1 MPGRTASE
9 RSTEKIRVRFAP
21 SPTGYLHV
29 GGART
34 ALYNWLFARHES
46 GVFILRI
53 EDTDAERSTD
63 ESAAGILEA
72 MRWLGLDWD
81 EGPEVGGPVG
91 PYRQAERLDL
101 YREYAQRLIEDGK
114 AYYCICT
121 PEELEARRKAALAA
135 GLSPRYDGRCRERGN
150 RPAAPLQQSGVVA
163 TGGAVVRLLIRG
175 EGVIEIADLVHGSI
189 RFEDA
194 ELDDFILL
202 RSDGMPTYNFAVVV
216 DDVLMRITHVIRGDD
231 HISNT
236 PRQIKLYEALGLPE
250 PRFAHIPMIL
260 GPDRARLSKRHGA
273 MGVMAYQ
280 QMGYLPE
287 AMVNYLAR
295 LGWSHGDQ
303 EVFTQEELVRHFTLE
318 KVGRT
323 PAVFDPVKLE
333 WLNGQYLKRAAP
345 DRLAALLMPFWEASG
360 VTREEL
366 GRKDAAWLQA
376 VARIFQERARTL
388 AELAFSSRFVFEGKI
403 ERDEAAVRKILTEEA
418 KARVRALLQEI
429 EALPAFTAAA
439 LESLFRARA
448 AALGLKLVDLA
459 QPFRVALSGK
469 TVSPPIFPIVELMGW
484 NLVWRRVEEALEEK

>member
-1 MPGRTASE
+1 V
-9 RSTEKIRVRFAP
+9 RVRFAP

-34 ALYNWLFARHES
+34 ALYNWLFARHEK

-53 EDTDAERSTD
+53 EDTDTERSTE
-63 ESAAGILEA
+63 ESAAAILDA

-91 PYRQAERLDL
+91 PYRQADRLGL
-101 YREYAQRLIEDGK
+101 YREYARKLLDDGK
-114 AYYCICT
+114 AYYCVCT
-121 PEELEARRKAALAA
+121 PEELEVRRKAALAA
-135 GLSPRYDGRCRERGN
+135 GLPPKYDGRCRERGSR
-150 RPAAPLQQSGVVA
+150 RPASLEQSGVG
-163 TGGAVVRLLIRG
+163 TGGAVVRLRIKEERG
-175 EGVIEIADLVHGSI
+175 IEVADLVHGSI

-216 DDVLMRITHVIRGDD
+216 DDVLMGITHVIRGDD

-236 PRQIKLYEALGLPE
+236 PRQINLYEALDLPL

-260 GPDRARLSKRHGA
+260 GADRSRLSKRHGA
-273 MGVMAYQ
+273 TSVLAYQ

-303 EVFTQEELVRHFTLE
+303 EIFTREELVRHFTLE
-318 KVGRT
+318 KVGKT

-333 WLNGQYLKRAAP
+333 WLNGQYLKRSAP
-345 DRLAALLMPFWEASG
+345 DRLGALLRPFWEASG
-360 VTREEL
+360 VSQEEL
-366 GRKDAAWLQA
+366 GGKDEAWLQE
-376 VARIFQERARTL
+376 VARLFRERARTL
-388 AELAFSSRFVFEGKI
+388 SELASSSRFVFEGKI
-403 ERDEAAVRKILTEEA
+403 ERDGAAIGKILTKEAEE
-418 KARVRALLQEI
+418 RVRALLKEI

-439 LESLFRARA
+439 LESLFRAKA

-459 QPFRVALSGK
+459 QPFRVALSGR
-469 TVSPPIFPIVELMGW
+469 TVSPPIFPIMELMGW
-484 NLVWRRVEEALEEK
+484 SLVRRRVEEALKEEG

>member
-1 MPGRTASE
+1 MLIPGGSASE
-9 RSTEKIRVRFAP
+9 TSTPKVRVRFAP

-34 ALYNWLFARHES
+34 ALYNWLFARHEN
-46 GVFILRI
+46 GFFILRI
-53 EDTDAERSTD
+53 EDTDPERSTD
-63 ESAAGILEA
+63 ESVAGILEA

-81 EGPEVGGPVG
+81 EGPEVGGAFG

-101 YREYAQRLIEDGK
+101 YREYAGRLLDAGR
-114 AYYCICT
+114 AYYCVCT

-135 GLSPRYDGRCRERGN
+135 GQSPRYDGRCRGRGS
-150 RPAAPLQQSGVVA
+150 RPSARLSAAI
-163 TGGAVVRLLIRG
+163 RLLVQG
-175 EGVIEIADLVHGSI
+175 EGVVEIADLVHGPI

-236 PRQIKLYEALGLPE
+236 PRQIKLYEALVLPV

-260 GPDRARLSKRHGA
+260 GPDRSRLSKRHGA

-303 EVFTQEELVRHFTLE
+303 EIFTQEELIRHFTLE
-318 KVGRT
+318 QVGRT
-323 PAVFDPVKLE
+323 PAVFDPVKLD
-333 WLNGQYLKRAAP
+333 WLNGQYMKRASP
-345 DRLAALLMPFWEASG
+345 GRLVPLLMPFWEASG
-360 VTREEL
+360 MSREEVE
-366 GRKDAAWLQA
+366 RKGEAWLRA
-376 VARIFQERARTL
+376 VARHFQERARTL
-388 AELAFSSRFVFEGKI
+388 SELASSSRFVFEGKI
-403 ERDEAAVRKILTEEA
+403 ERDEAAVRKILTQEA
-418 KARVRALLQEI
+418 KGRVRALLQEV
-429 EALPAFTAAA
+429 EMLPSFTAAA
-439 LESLFRARA
+439 LESLFRTKA

-469 TVSPPIFPIVELMGW
+469 TVSPPIFPIMELMGW
-484 NLVWRRVEEALEEK
+484 NLVRRRVEEALKEEG

>member
-1 MPGRTASE
+1 LTSGGSASDA
-9 RSTEKIRVRFAP
+9 STPKVRVRFAP

-34 ALYNWLFARHES
+34 ALYNWLFARHEN

-53 EDTDAERSTD
+53 EDTDPERSTD
-63 ESAAGILEA
+63 ESVAGILEA

-81 EGPEVGGPVG
+81 EGPEVGGAFG

-101 YREYAQRLIEDGK
+101 YREHARRLLDGGK
-114 AYYCICT
+114 AYYCVCT

-135 GLSPRYDGRCRERGN
+135 GLSLKYDGRCRGRGSC
-150 RPAAPLQQSGVVA
+150 PSAPP
-163 TGGAVVRLLIRG
+163 GGAVRLQMQG
-175 EGVIEIADLVHGSI
+175 EGVVEIADLVHGPI

-236 PRQIKLYEALGLPE
+236 PRQIKLYEALGLPV
-250 PRFAHIPMIL
+250 PRFAHIPMIF
-260 GPDRARLSKRHGA
+260 GPDRSRLSKRHGA

-303 EVFTQEELVRHFTLE
+303 EIFTQEELIGHFTLE

-333 WLNGQYLKRAAP
+333 WLNGQYIKRAVP
-345 DRLAALLMPFWEASG
+345 DRLAALLKPFWEASG
-360 VTREEL
+360 MSREGLERR
-366 GRKDAAWLQA
+366 GDAWLQA
-376 VARIFQERARTL
+376 VAGLFQERARTL
-388 AELAFSSRFVFEGKI
+388 SELASSSQFVFEGKI
-403 ERDEAAVRKILTEEA
+403 ERDEEAVRKILTQEA
-418 KARVRALLQEI
+418 KDRLRTLLQEI
-429 EALPAFTAAA
+429 ETLPSFTAAA
-439 LESLFRARA
+439 LESLFRTRA
-448 AALGLKLVDLA
+448 AALGLKLVDVA

-469 TVSPPIFPIVELMGW
+469 TVSPPIFPMMELMGW
-484 NLVWRRVEEALEEK
+484 NLVRRRVEEALKEDG